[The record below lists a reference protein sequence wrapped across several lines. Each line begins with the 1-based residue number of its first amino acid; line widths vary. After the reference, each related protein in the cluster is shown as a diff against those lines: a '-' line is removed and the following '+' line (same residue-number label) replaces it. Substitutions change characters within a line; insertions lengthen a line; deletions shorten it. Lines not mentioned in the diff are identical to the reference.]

1 MSPFHGKLDIW
12 TSQCSE
18 QPHPFHGKLD
28 TRTSHCSEQPSTGNW
43 TNGHLSVANGFQLYI
58 YRDYACNISS
68 FPALTNPPSLS
79 PESQLCN
86 YLSLLMLKSARE
98 RLSFLSLAAAA
109 ASRVMMMMSGRN
121 DVTRS
126 VTNSGI
132 LGVRAPLP
140 HPSSLPS
147 YPFMFP
153 SRSEKD
159 L

>member
-1 MSPFHGKLDIW
+1 MVNPPCTPWRFK
-12 TSQCSE
+12 
-18 QPHPFHGKLD
+18 
-28 TRTSHCSEQPSTGNW
+28 
-43 TNGHLSVANGFQLYI
+43 SVQWASACGDKRLRHNALRRGERVASIDHELELLQLLCLQYFVIPRANKPTF
-58 YRDYACNISS
+58 
-68 FPALTNPPSLS
+68 PPSL
-79 PESQLCN
+79 ESHLCN

-109 ASRVMMMMSGRN
+109 AASRVMMMSGRN

-140 HPSSLPS
+140 PS

>member
-1 MSPFHGKLDIW
+1 MSHQSIM
-12 TSQCSE
+12 SS
-18 QPHPFHGKLD
+18 
-28 TRTSHCSEQPSTGNW
+28 N
-43 TNGHLSVANGFQLYI
+43 LYN
-58 YRDYACNISS
+58 YSACNISS

-79 PESQLCN
+79 PSPSLESHLCN

-109 ASRVMMMMSGRN
+109 AAASRVMMMSGRN

-140 HPSSLPS
+140 HPIHSCFLPGVKKTFNWS
-147 YPFMFP
+147 C
-153 SRSEKD
+153 RSCRHFQRHITNLTD
-159 L
+159 HAIDMLF